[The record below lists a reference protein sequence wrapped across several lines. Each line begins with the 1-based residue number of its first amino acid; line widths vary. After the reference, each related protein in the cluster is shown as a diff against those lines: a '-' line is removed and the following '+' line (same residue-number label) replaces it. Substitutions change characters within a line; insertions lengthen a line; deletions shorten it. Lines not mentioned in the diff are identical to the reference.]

1 MYRIAKSMHDRLMR
15 GEQPTP
21 YIVIETN
28 LGYRAYA
35 AKELTEV
42 FDVLGLIADGSVM
55 ADGSHTAGSESAG
68 VLEKSARVLDFGSF
82 ERTLQPRTADVM
94 AAYSKKQKQHI
105 SIQLDNAD
113 RYFSRLIAKE
123 PFLGRPIRAYVGFKA
138 ESQSNHMRIFTGRI
152 SEISAMPVM
161 TIEADE
167 R

>member
-1 MYRIAKSMHDRLMR
+1 MYHIAKSMHDRLMR

-21 YIVIETN
+21 YVVVETH

-68 VLEKSARVLDFGSF
+68 VLEKSARVLDFGAF

-94 AAYSKKQKQHI
+94 AAYNMKQKQHMT
-105 SIQLDNAD
+105 IQFDNAD

-123 PFLGRPIRAYVGFKA
+123 PFIGRPMWSYVGF
-138 ESQSNHMRIFTGRI
+138 ETDPQSEHLRIFAGRI
-152 SEISAMPVM
+152 SEISALPVM
-161 TIEADE
+161 TVEADE